1 MSHYIPS
8 GFLRVRGEVGET
20 FEKDGRRFARIVLKP
35 GCIEACIDT
44 LGETHLGDQVLV
56 DLDITVLQ
64 IQPEDA
70 AAGSKFAANH

>member
-1 MSHYIPS
+1 MSHCSSPD
-8 GFLRVRGEVGET
+8 FLRVRGEVGET

-44 LGETHLGDQVLV
+44 LGETHLGDHVLV
-56 DLDITVLQ
+56 DLDIMVLR

-70 AAGSKFAANH
+70 AAGSTLAANQ